1 VAQIIGL
8 PKLSPTMEEGVL
20 VRWTKK
26 EGDKVSPGDLVAEV
40 ETDKANMDF
49 NIEDDGVLLKLL
61 VKEGDTVKLGAPVAI
76 IGNAGEDVSAL
87 VEQAKASAAAPAPA
101 APADAKPAAAKPA
114 AAKPAAAKPAHG
126 KPAPTKPAAPA
137 AARSVAPAAAKP
149 APARAAA
156 PARPAPR
163 PANDQAPDDGAATS
177 TSGAEDSANAPAAQ
191 RAPREAT
198 KPEQDQRGKAAVR
211 PPSPAG
217 AQPAAGAAPAGGRL
231 LASPLAKTLAIELG
245 IDLRRITG
253 SGPGG
258 RIIERDVRAAA
269 ETAGDRTNGHAADA
283 EASAGAPA
291 EAPAEAPDEAP
302 DDAIEPE
309 ANEPGPAPD
318 APTQALAVRA
328 PARAR
333 PAQDTEDDWDDIPAS
348 NMRKRIAAR
357 LTEAKRDVPHFYL
370 MRDLDAA
377 PLLAYRQRLND
388 LLGDRGKVS
397 VNDLVV
403 KAVALALRR
412 MPECNASWEG
422 DAIRQFHRVHI
433 GVAVA
438 IPDGLVTPVVRDADM
453 KGIGAIAAEVKDLA
467 DRAKKRG
474 LKAHEITG
482 STFSIS
488 NLGMFGIE
496 RFTAIL
502 NPPEAG
508 ILAVGAV
515 RDAPVV
521 DPKDPTRLVPGK
533 RMTVTMSCDHRVID
547 GALGA
552 RWLQVFA
559 ELIEK
564 PESLAL

>member
-87 VEQAKASAAAPAPA
+87 VEQAKASAGAPAPA
-101 APADAKPAAAKPA
+101 TPAAPAEAKPAPGKPAAVKPAAAKPA
-114 AAKPAAAKPAHG
+114 AAKPAPAKA
-126 KPAPTKPAAPA
+126 AAPA
-137 AARSVAPAAAKP
+137 GARP

-163 PANDQAPDDGAATS
+163 PANDQAPDDSAAMS
-177 TSGAEDSANAPAAQ
+177 ARGAEDSANAPAAR

-198 KPEQDQRGKAAVR
+198 RPEQDQRGKAAVR
-211 PPSPAG
+211 PPSPSG
-217 AQPAAGAAPAGGRL
+217 AQPATGAAPAGGRL

-245 IDLRRITG
+245 IDLRQVTG

-258 RIIERDVRAAA
+258 RIIERDVRAVA
-269 ETAGDRTNGHAADA
+269 EAAGDRTNGHAADA
-283 EASAGAPA
+283 GASA
-291 EAPAEAPDEAP
+291 EAPAEAADE
-302 DDAIEPE
+302 AIEP
-309 ANEPGPAPD
+309 APAPD

-370 MRDLDAA
+370 MRDLDAG

-412 MPECNASWEG
+412 MPECNASWAG
-422 DAIRQFHRVHI
+422 DAVRQFHRVHI

-438 IPDGLVTPVVRDADM
+438 IPDGLITPVVRDADM

-467 DRAKKRG
+467 DRARKRA
-474 LKAHEITG
+474 LKVHEITG
-482 STFSIS
+482 STFSVS

>member
-1 VAQIIGL
+1 MAQIIGL

-76 IGNAGEDVSAL
+76 IGRAGEDVSAL
-87 VEQAKASAAAPAPA
+87 VAQAAGAAGASGVGPRASGEPEKQPVAEPERKQPTTKPPAPPSQA
-101 APADAKPAAAKPA
+101 TGPAPKPAPKPAAA
-114 AAKPAAAKPAHG
+114 
-126 KPAPTKPAAPA
+126 APT
-137 AARSVAPAAAKP
+137 
-149 APARAAA
+149 
-156 PARPAPR
+156 
-163 PANDQAPDDGAATS
+163 
-177 TSGAEDSANAPAAQ
+177 
-191 RAPREAT
+191 
-198 KPEQDQRGKAAVR
+198 GK
-211 PPSPAG
+211 
-217 AQPAAGAAPAGGRL
+217 L

-245 IDLRRITG
+245 IDLRNVQG

-258 RIIERDVRAAA
+258 RIVERDVREAAQGGGNGHPA
-269 ETAGDRTNGHAADA
+269 VSPEARGPRPEAPEETAIAVRIPRQI
-283 EASAGAPA
+283 PA
-291 EAPAEAPDEAP
+291 EGAGEFTD
-302 DDAIEPE
+302 
-309 ANEPGPAPD
+309 
-318 APTQALAVRA
+318 V
-328 PARAR
+328 
-333 PAQDTEDDWDDIPAS
+333 PAS
-348 NMRKRIAAR
+348 NMRKRIAQR

-370 MRDLDAA
+370 MRTFDVA
-377 PLLAYRQRLND
+377 PLLGFRERLNA
-388 LLGDRGKVS
+388 LLGDKGKVS
-397 VNDLVV
+397 VNDLIV

-422 DAIRQFHRVHI
+422 DAIRRYHRVNI

-438 IPDGLVTPVVRDADM
+438 IEDGLVTPVVFDADQ
-453 KGIGAIAAEVKDLA
+453 KGIGSIAAEVRDLA
-467 DRAKKRG
+467 ERARTRR

-482 STFSIS
+482 STFSVS
-488 NLGMFGIE
+488 NLGMFNIE

-508 ILAVGAV
+508 ILAIGTVV
-515 RDAPVV
+515 DTPVV
-521 DPKDPTRLVPGK
+521 KDGQVVAGK

-552 RWLQVFA
+552 KYLAAFVDLV
-559 ELIEK
+559 EH

>member
-1 VAQIIGL
+1 MAQIIGL

-49 NIEDDGVLLKLL
+49 NIEDEGVLLKFL

-76 IGNAGEDVSAL
+76 IGKAGEDIAAL
-87 VEQAKASAAAPAPA
+87 VAQAGTAGGAPTPAKAAEPSKET
-101 APADAKPAAAKPA
+101 AK
-114 AAKPAAAKPAHG
+114 
-126 KPAPTKPAAPA
+126 
-137 AARSVAPAAAKP
+137 
-149 APARAAA
+149 
-156 PARPAPR
+156 
-163 PANDQAPDDGAATS
+163 AAT
-177 TSGAEDSANAPAAQ
+177 TGPEDSANAPAAS
-191 RAPREAT
+191 RSPREAT
-198 KPEQDQRGKAAVR
+198 KPEQDQGGKAAVK
-211 PPSPAG
+211 PASPSTSTSGAPAKP
-217 AQPAAGAAPAGGRL
+217 APAAARPAARPAPATAASAGRL

-245 IDLRRITG
+245 IDLRQVTG
-253 SGPGG
+253 TGPGG
-258 RIIERDVRAAA
+258 RIVERDVRAAA
-269 ETAGDRTNGHAADA
+269 DGAGQHNGHA
-283 EASAGAPA
+283 EAAPEAAATGEEAAAPA
-291 EAPAEAPDEAP
+291 GER
-302 DDAIEPE
+302 
-309 ANEPGPAPD
+309 PAP
-318 APTQALAVRA
+318 PSQALVRS
-328 PARAR
+328 ARAR
-333 PAQDTEDDWDDIPAS
+333 GAQDTEDDWEDLAAS
-348 NMRKRIAAR
+348 GVRKRIAAR
-357 LTEAKRDVPHFYL
+357 MTEAKRDVPHIYL

-388 LLGDRGKVS
+388 LLGDKGPGAMKIS

-412 MPECNASWEG
+412 MPECNASWQG
-422 DAIRQFHRVHI
+422 DAIRHFHRVHI

-438 IPDGLVTPVVRDADM
+438 IPDGLVTPVVRDADA
-453 KGIGAIAAEVKDLA
+453 KGIGAIAAEIKDLA
-467 DRAKKRG
+467 ERARSRS
-474 LKAHEITG
+474 LKVPEITG
-482 STFSIS
+482 STFSVS

-496 RFTAIL
+496 RFTAII

-515 RDAPVV
+515 RDAAVV
-521 DPKDPTRLVPGK
+521 DKGYVTAGK

-552 RWLQVFA
+552 RWLTVLA